1 MFNHF
6 HVQKVTNHLSNHLY
20 YNDQFYKHTEAGR
33 ETIVTYNSKPDLAKV
48 YPYGEI
54 HKSIADYTAK
64 SAPIYAPLTVHF
76 SQEST

>member
-6 HVQKVTNHLSNHLY
+6 HVQKVTNHFSNHLL
-20 YNDQFYKHTEAGR
+20 YNDLFYKSQEGGKD
-33 ETIVTYNSKPDLAKV
+33 TIVTYNSKPDLAKV
-48 YPYGEI
+48 YPYSDI
-54 HKSIADYTAK
+54 HKTMADYVAS